1 MIVKFD
7 NVCFETNN
15 SFYGV
20 QNVNLEIDEGKSYGF
35 LAPPNNGK
43 TSLVSLLC
51 GLTNPTSGQIYFK
64 NKEVSSLGA
73 MRRKNIGTIFNEND
87 LIKFGTILENL
98 VIVSQIG
105 KFSIKKID
113 VIKVLEIVGLD
124 ESYLNK
130 EIHELSVLDKKRV
143 SFARALIKESKII
156 VVDNPTSSLKF
167 EDVDK
172 FINMLTSVCKDHGI
186 SLIISTRS
194 NYICKNLDHIFGI
207 NKGNVNYI
215 K

>member
-1 MIVKFD
+1 MIVRFD
-7 NVCFETNN
+7 NVSFKTNN

-20 QNVNLEIDEGKSYGF
+20 KNVNLEIQEGKSYGI

-51 GLTNPTSGQIYFK
+51 GLTSPSSGQIYFNEK
-64 NKEVSSLGA
+64 KVSSLGA

-87 LIKFGTILENL
+87 LIKFGTILQNL

-105 KFSIKKID
+105 KFSIKKND
-113 VIKVLEIVGLD
+113 VVNILEIVGLD

-130 EIHELSVLDKKRV
+130 EIHEISALDKKRV

-156 VVDNPTSSLKF
+156 VVDNPTRSLEF

-172 FINMLTSVCKDHGI
+172 FINMLTSVCKERKI